1 VHQTVVAM
9 KNGKPVVVNGAFVT
23 APTTAAPKTSPG
35 SGKKWTL
42 RIEWVALAVGS
53 THPAGNW
60 ETTWAG
66 WEATPNAVAANPN
79 ARYL

>member
-1 VHQTVVAM
+1 MPAVQCKIADV
-9 KNGKPVVVNGAFVT
+9 KG
-23 APTTAAPKTSPG
+23 PG

-53 THPAGNW
+53 THTAGSW

-66 WEATPNAVAANPN
+66 WEATPNAIAANPN